1 MLNRQELKSQW
12 RKKTVANPV
21 DKPRVTQ
28 PWGRPNPRYKA
39 KRHTGIDFG
48 MPVGTQLF
56 AIVDGTVANVMTDKS
71 YGNVLVIEYVVNG
84 VKYQDWYCHLSR
96 VTVAKGQAVKAGQP
110 VALSGNTGN
119 STGPHLHLETRIAP
133 FKYGNDVAHPVLN
146 LPGIV
151 DPMAPADRKVTV
163 LQKVTAPLKPAAPK
177 TTKVVN
183 FAELLR
189 GDADDVML
197 VQAALVDI
205 VGATFKPN
213 GVYGPQTTQAYAKW
227 QRSLGY
233 KGTSAD
239 GKPGR
244 MSLVALGKKYGFTV
258 V

>member
-1 MLNRQELKSQW
+1 L
-12 RKKTVANPV
+12 ANPV
-21 DKPRVTQ
+21 DSPRVTQ

-48 MPVGTQLF
+48 MPVGTQLY

-71 YGNVLVIEYVVNG
+71 YGNVLVIAYVVNG
-84 VKYQDWYCHLSR
+84 VKYEDWYCHLSR
-96 VTVAKGQAVKAGQP
+96 VTVVKGQAVKAGEK

-133 FKYGNDVAHPVLN
+133 FKYGNDVAHPVLD
-146 LPGIV
+146 LAGIV
-151 DPMAPADRKVTV
+151 DPMAPAERKVTV
-163 LQKVTAPLKPAAPK
+163 LQKVTAPLTPSVPK
-177 TTKVVN
+177 ANKVVN

-189 GDADDVML
+189 GDVDDVKL

-205 VGATFKPN
+205 VGATFTPN
-213 GVYGPQTTQAYAKW
+213 GKFGPQTTEAYKKW

-239 GKPGR
+239 GKPGKT
-244 MSLVALGKKYGFTV
+244 SLIALGKKYGFTV
-258 V
+258 I

>member
-1 MLNRQELKSQW
+1 MT
-12 RKKTVANPV
+12 KKLSNPV
-21 DKPRVTQ
+21 DNPRVTQ
-28 PWGRPNPRYKA
+28 PWGRPNTRYKA

-48 MPVGTQLF
+48 MPVGTQLY
-56 AIVDGTVANVMTDKS
+56 AIVDGTVANVMVDKS
-71 YGNVLVIEYVVNG
+71 YGNVLVIEYVCNG

-96 VTVAKGQAVKAGQP
+96 VTAVKGQAVKAGDK

-133 FKYGNDVAHPVLN
+133 FRYGNDVAHPCLDI
-146 LPGIV
+146 PGIV
-151 DPMAPADRKVTV
+151 DPAAPAVNKATI
-163 LQKVTAPLKPAAPK
+163 LQKVTAPLKPATPK
-177 TTKVVN
+177 ANKSVN
-183 FAELLR
+183 LNELLR

-197 VQAALVDI
+197 VQSALVDI

-213 GVYGPQTTQAYAKW
+213 GKYGPQTTEAYAKW

-233 KGTSAD
+233 KGNSAD

-244 MSLVALGKKYGFTV
+244 SSLTALGKKYGFTV